1 LQLGTDNLLAQRGAG
16 QEVVKRKPG
25 KAAVCAFLAYR
36 LSVKV
41 QFACCKP
48 CLRLRSVEWFRV
60 LLVCNRTFTSR
71 PIT

>member
-1 LQLGTDNLLAQRGAG
+1 LLAQRGAG
-16 QEVVKRKPG
+16 QEVGKRKPD

-41 QFACCKP
+41 QFFSCKP
-48 CLRLRSVEWFRV
+48 CLRLLSVEWFCV
-60 LLVCNRTFTSR
+60 LLIYNMTFTSR